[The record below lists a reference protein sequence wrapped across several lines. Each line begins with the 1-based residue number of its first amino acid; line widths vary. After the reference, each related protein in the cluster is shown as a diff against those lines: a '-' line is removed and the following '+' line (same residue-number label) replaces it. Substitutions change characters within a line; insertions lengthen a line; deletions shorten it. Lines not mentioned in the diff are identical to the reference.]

1 MSDLQEDLRRSQ
13 AQAERLRAE
22 LKVVKEQNS
31 MILAIIKILDEQ
43 MTATGNFH
51 KQFPISLLKQRLVKA
66 GIIEPKRNTGKLE
79 MIA

>member
-1 MSDLQEDLRRSQ
+1 MSDVQEDLRRSQ
-13 AQAERLRAE
+13 AQSERLRAE

-31 MILAIIKILDEQ
+31 MILTIIKTLDDQ
-43 MTATGNFH
+43 MTATENFH